1 MRIVLVEGE
10 SDAVAVRTLA
20 ARLDMPVPRVL
31 PVGGSKGARR
41 AAQKLDGQELLGLVD
56 AAERRDFERALRT
69 VFVCDPDLEV
79 EFIRVLG
86 PVGVESV
93 IAGQGELE
101 SFRRLQ
107 AQPYQRDQPV
117 ERQLV
122 RFFGGRSGNKVR
134 YARLLAQAVPLDA
147 IPAPLADLLERL
159 SAPLPTGEV

>member
-1 MRIVLVEGE
+1 MRVVLVEGE

-20 ARLDMPVPRVL
+20 ARMNMPIPRVL

-41 AAQKLDGQELLGLVD
+41 ASETLEGQELLGLVD
-56 AAERRDFERALRT
+56 AAERRDFERVLTT

-79 EFIRVLG
+79 EFIRALG
-86 PVGVESV
+86 PLGVESA

-107 AQPYQRDQPV
+107 AQPYQRNQPV

-122 RFFGGRSGNKVR
+122 RFLGGRSGNKVR
-134 YARLLAQAVPLDA
+134 YAQLLAQAVPLDA
-147 IPAPLADLLERL
+147 IPAPLAALLERL
-159 SAPLPTGEV
+159 GAPHPTGDV